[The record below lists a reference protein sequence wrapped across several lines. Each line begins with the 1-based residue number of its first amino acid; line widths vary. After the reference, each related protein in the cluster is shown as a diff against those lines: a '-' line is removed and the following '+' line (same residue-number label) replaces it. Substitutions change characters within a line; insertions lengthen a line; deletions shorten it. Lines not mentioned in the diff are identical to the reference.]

1 MNLQRDP
8 NTKIIILGAG
18 IVGCNIADKLSELG
32 MKNITVLEKGPLFK
46 TGGSS
51 SHAPGLVFQTNGSQS
66 IVKMA
71 MHSVKK
77 FLSLTHDEGPTYLDV
92 GGIEVAFTPERLQ
105 EAKRRFGFAQSYGI
119 KGAKLLSPREVV
131 EKIPLID
138 EKKIYGGYF
147 VPDDGIAKAVRICE
161 ALAKRATARGVTF
174 QGDTEVL
181 SIDVKDG
188 HVRTVITDKGEFEA
202 DIIVCCAGIWGPKIG
217 KMVGVPISLQ
227 PLEHQLVHMKPL
239 KQLSHLK
246 DAKKE
251 TVHPI
256 LRHQDKSMYFKQ
268 LHDTYVIGSYQHRA
282 MPVNVETIK
291 SNKDAL
297 IMPSMH
303 PFTPQDFVKPLEDAR
318 DLLPTLRDCE
328 IDWGMN
334 GMFSFTQDGMSIFGE
349 SSKVK
354 GFWSAEAVWVTH
366 SGGAGDAVAEWIA
379 YGRPPIDLREHHI
392 SRFEKHSYSP
402 TYIRQRASQNFIE
415 VYDILHPLQPMLE
428 PRPLRVSPFY
438 QQHKELGAVFLE
450 YAGWERPQWFEAN
463 KNLDTSHVP
472 KRDAWS
478 SQFWSP
484 IVGAEHKATRERVA
498 LFDMTPLKKLE
509 VSGKNASVLL
519 DKLTTGKMNMKVGN
533 VTYTLALDESGG
545 ILSDVTV
552 ARVET
557 NLYHLGINSGM
568 DVAYF
573 KEHAEH
579 RGNVHVE
586 DVTSKY
592 CCLGIWGPKAREV
605 IQTISEDDWSNEGHG
620 FFKTKESFIQQV
632 PVRALRISYVGE
644 LGWELYTPYEYGH
657 HLWDLL
663 WKAGQAHSIIAAGRG
678 AFDALRIEKGYR
690 SWGKDI
696 WTDHDPFEAG
706 LGFAVKMEK
715 EDFIGKKALLERQKY
730 PKQKL
735 CTLTFDEPGKVVMG
749 NSETVY
755 QGDKPIGFVTS
766 ACYGYSVGCSV
777 AYAWLEP
784 NVTSIGT
791 KLSVDY
797 FGKRLNVTVAENT
810 VFDPE
815 MIRMKT
821 ATAKVKE
828 LEVTT

>member
-8 NTKIIILGAG
+8 NTNIIILGAG

-66 IVKMA
+66 MVKMA

-105 EAKRRFGFAQSYGI
+105 EAKRRLGFAQSYGI
-119 KGAKLLSPREVV
+119 KGARLLSPKEVV
-131 EKIPLID
+131 EKLPLNG

-147 VPDDGIAKAVRICE
+147 VPNDGIAKAVRICE
-161 ALAKRATARGVTF
+161 ALAKRAVARGVTF
-174 QGDTEVL
+174 LGDTEVL
-181 SIDVKDG
+181 SIDVKDNQ
-188 HVRTVITDKGEFEA
+188 VRTVITDKGEFEA
-202 DIIVCCAGIWGPKIG
+202 EIIVCCAGIWGQKIG
-217 KMVGVPISLQ
+217 RMAGVPIPLQ

-239 KQLSHLK
+239 AQLSHFK
-246 DAKKE
+246 DAKRE
-251 TVHPI
+251 TVQPI

-268 LHDTYVIGSYQHRA
+268 LYDSYVVGSYQHRA
-282 MPVNVETIK
+282 MPVKVDDIK

-297 IMPSMH
+297 VMPSMH
-303 PFTPQDFVKPLEDAR
+303 PFTMRDFVKPLEDAR
-318 DLLPTLRDCE
+318 DLLPALNDCE
-328 IDWGMN
+328 VDWGMN

-379 YGRPPIDLREHHI
+379 LGKPSIDLREHHI
-392 SRFEKHSYSP
+392 SRFEKHSYSA
-402 TYIRQRASQNFIE
+402 TYVRQRASQNFIE

-450 YAGWERPQWFEAN
+450 YGGWERPQWFEAN

-472 KRDAWS
+472 KRDSWS
-478 SQFWSP
+478 AQFWSP

-509 VSGKNASVLL
+509 VSGKNATALL

-533 VTYTLALDESGG
+533 VTYTLVLDESGG

-552 ARVET
+552 ARVEP

-568 DVAYF
+568 DIAYF
-573 KEHAEH
+573 KQHAEAMD
-579 RGNVHVE
+579 NVHVE

-592 CCLGIWGPKAREV
+592 CCLGIWGPRARDV
-605 IQTISEDDWSNEGHG
+605 VQSISEEDWSNEGHG
-620 FFKTKESFIQQV
+620 FFKVKESFIGQV

-644 LGWELYTPYEYGH
+644 LGWELYTPYEYGYR
-657 HLWDLL
+657 LWNLL
-663 WKAGQAHSIIAAGRG
+663 WQAGQQHGIVAAGRG
-678 AFDALRIEKGYR
+678 TFDALRIEKGYR
-690 SWGKDI
+690 SWGKDM
-696 WTDHDPFEAG
+696 WTDHNPFEAG
-706 LGFAVKMEK
+706 LGFAVKMDK
-715 EDFIGKKALLERQKY
+715 ENFIGKAALLERKH
-730 PKQKL
+730 PRQKL
-735 CTLTFDEPGKVVMG
+735 CTLVFKEGLVMG
-749 NSETVY
+749 NGETLY
-755 QGDKPIGFVTS
+755 QYDEVVGYITS
-766 ACYGYSVGCSV
+766 ACYGYSVDQGI
-777 AYAWLEP
+777 AYAWLSP
-784 NVTSIGT
+784 NVATLGT
-791 KLSVDY
+791 ELQVDY
-797 FGKRLNVTVAENT
+797 FGEGLEVTVAND
-810 VFDPE
+810 VLYDPE
-815 MIRMKT
+815 MKQMKT
-821 ATAKVKE
+821 PSVKKM
-828 LEVTT
+828 LEVTS